1 MSPISPELAHLRG
14 ENRKHCA
21 VPMSLTTKSRRRVL
35 DTVCGPEQLLQTPA
49 MHLLGCL
56 EWMIDRSQPERRRYS
71 ACASWRAAR
80 SGNYSRPL
88 GGLDMVLLGIP
99 GAAIRDIQMR
109 ERVASWSKVCSCQGK
124 CLEVE
129 KMEAPEEMI
138 MAHELRAAQRNRK
151 PVFMR
156 RICVN
161 PSRRD
166 MSLPRPHKGRM

>member
-1 MSPISPELAHLRG
+1 
-14 ENRKHCA
+14 
-21 VPMSLTTKSRRRVL
+21 
-35 DTVCGPEQLLQTPA
+35 
-49 MHLLGCL
+49 
-56 EWMIDRSQPERRRYS
+56 
-71 ACASWRAAR
+71 
-80 SGNYSRPL
+80 
-88 GGLDMVLLGIP
+88 MVLLGIP